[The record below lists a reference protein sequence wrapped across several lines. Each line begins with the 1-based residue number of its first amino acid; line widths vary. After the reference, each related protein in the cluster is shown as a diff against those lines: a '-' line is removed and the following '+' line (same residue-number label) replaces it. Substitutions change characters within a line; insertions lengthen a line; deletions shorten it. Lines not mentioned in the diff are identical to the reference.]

1 MDIENNFIGEFMD
14 DLAYIT
20 DNEDSSESSNEEEE
34 VNAKQVR
41 TYRRSKLI
49 PFYKTRKD
57 IFTFFEKDKL
67 IKTFRF
73 DRTSIEFILS
83 II

>member
-20 DNEDSSESSNEEEE
+20 DSSESSNEEEE

-41 TYRRSKLI
+41 TDRRSKLI

-57 IFTFFEKDKL
+57 IFTFFEEEKL
-67 IKTFRF
+67 IKTFIF

>member
-20 DNEDSSESSNEEEE
+20 DSSESSNEEEE

-57 IFTFFEKDKL
+57 IFTFFEEEKL
-67 IKTFRF
+67 IKTFIF

>member
-1 MDIENNFIGEFMD
+1 MRG
-14 DLAYIT
+14 
-20 DNEDSSESSNEEEE
+20 SSESSNEEEE
-34 VNAKQVR
+34 EVNEKQVR
-41 TYRRSKLI
+41 AYRRSKLI

-57 IFTFFEKDKL
+57 IFTHFEEDKL

-73 DRTSIEFILS
+73 DRASIEFILS